1 LSGARLVLQVGVA
14 CTRRMFVDALAAQ
27 LDAARITGGF
37 PFHDISFRCC
47 AIHAKD
53 VPGNL
58 RGTFPIARESYRF
71 HRHDEKENDME
82 VKQIKQEL
90 SQVEQIIGRALQA
103 LKTDDAAPRELTE
116 SVKELDGHAR
126 KAKQSQDER
135 ILVQCVEDM
144 EAASDRARDAVE
156 RTIKIDAQ
164 TRSAVLE
171 AHNKL
176 SSLKHQLH

>member
-1 LSGARLVLQVGVA
+1 
-14 CTRRMFVDALAAQ
+14 
-27 LDAARITGGF
+27 
-37 PFHDISFRCC
+37 
-47 AIHAKD
+47 
-53 VPGNL
+53 
-58 RGTFPIARESYRF
+58 
-71 HRHDEKENDME
+71 ME
-82 VKQIKQEL
+82 VKQIKQQL

-103 LKTDDAAPRELTE
+103 IKNDDAAPSDLKE

-126 KAKQSQDER
+126 KAKQSQDEKT
-135 ILVQCVEDM
+135 LAQCVEDM

>member
-1 LSGARLVLQVGVA
+1 
-14 CTRRMFVDALAAQ
+14 
-27 LDAARITGGF
+27 
-37 PFHDISFRCC
+37 
-47 AIHAKD
+47 
-53 VPGNL
+53 
-58 RGTFPIARESYRF
+58 
-71 HRHDEKENDME
+71 ME

-103 LKTDDAAPRELTE
+103 IKNDDAAPSDLKE
-116 SVKELDGHAR
+116 SIKEIDGHAR
-126 KAKQSQDER
+126 KAKQSQDEK

>member
-1 LSGARLVLQVGVA
+1 LPDG
-14 CTRRMFVDALAAQ
+14 
-27 LDAARITGGF
+27 RIG
-37 PFHDISFRCC
+37 
-47 AIHAKD
+47 
-53 VPGNL
+53 
-58 RGTFPIARESYRF
+58 SY
-71 HRHDEKENDME
+71 DTTKEPAME

-103 LKTDDAAPRELTE
+103 LKNDDAAPRELTE

>member
-1 LSGARLVLQVGVA
+1 
-14 CTRRMFVDALAAQ
+14 
-27 LDAARITGGF
+27 
-37 PFHDISFRCC
+37 
-47 AIHAKD
+47 
-53 VPGNL
+53 
-58 RGTFPIARESYRF
+58 
-71 HRHDEKENDME
+71 ME
-82 VKQIKQEL
+82 VKQIKQQL

-103 LKTDDAAPRELTE
+103 IKNDDAAPRELQE

-126 KAKQSQDER
+126 KAKQSQDEK
-135 ILVQCVEDM
+135 ILAQCVEDM

-164 TRSAVLE
+164 TRSAILE